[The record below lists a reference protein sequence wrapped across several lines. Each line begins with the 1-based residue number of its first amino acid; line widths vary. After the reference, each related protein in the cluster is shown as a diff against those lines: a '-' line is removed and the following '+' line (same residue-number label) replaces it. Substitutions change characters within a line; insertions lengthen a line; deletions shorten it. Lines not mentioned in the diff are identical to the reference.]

1 MSLDI
6 FLLHD
11 YLTIVIIQ
19 QGKYHGP
26 EKSRETKEDKD
37 QPKTDGILQQAEIS
51 QEIRT

>member
-11 YLTIVIIQ
+11 YLTIVIVRE
-19 QGKYHGP
+19 GKYHGP

-37 QPKTDGILQQAEIS
+37 PPKTEGILQQPEIG